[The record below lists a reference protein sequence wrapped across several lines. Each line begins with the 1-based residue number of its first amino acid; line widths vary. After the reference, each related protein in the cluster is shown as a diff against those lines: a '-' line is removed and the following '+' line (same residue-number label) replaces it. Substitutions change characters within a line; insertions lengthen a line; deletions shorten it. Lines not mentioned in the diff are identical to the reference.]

1 MDSFTKL
8 LETFLFYI
16 SNFLYIPVILSV
28 AGLCLYV
35 VLQLGVFVREWLE
48 RRQNHLVALEHY
60 KILLQQELRT
70 LPPHC
75 PEALKHAQIERL
87 LQITELQQVARLD
100 KVRFMIRTG
109 PALGLMGTLIPMGT
123 SLAALAEGNIPNMA
137 SNMVTAFT
145 ATVAGLGCSVLAYLL
160 AVVREKWLRADIREM
175 EFHTEV
181 LMQAGGSQQ
190 QQSFATYETPQA
202 DVLAEEL
209 AV

>member
-8 LETFLFYI
+8 IETFLFYI

-28 AGLCLYV
+28 AVLCLYV
-35 VLQLGVFVREWLE
+35 VLQLGTFVREWLE
-48 RRQNHLVALEHY
+48 RRQNHFLALEQY
-60 KILLQQELRT
+60 KNRLQQELH
-70 LPPHC
+70 LMPPKTS
-75 PEALKHAQIERL
+75 ESLKHAHIERL
-87 LQITELQQVARLD
+87 LQITELENIARLD

-145 ATVAGLGCSVLAYLL
+145 ATVAGLGCSVVAYLISV
-160 AVVREKWLRADIREM
+160 AREKWLRADIREM

-181 LMQAGGSQQ
+181 VMQGGVSQPPVQ
-190 QQSFATYETPQA
+190 PYSAQHQT
-202 DVLAEEL
+202 DVLSEEL

>member
-8 LETFLFYI
+8 IETFLFYI

-28 AGLCLYV
+28 AVLCLYV
-35 VLQLGVFVREWLE
+35 VLQLGTFVREWLE
-48 RRQNHLVALEHY
+48 RRQNHFLALEQY
-60 KILLQQELRT
+60 KNRLQQELH
-70 LPPHC
+70 LMPPKTS
-75 PEALKHAQIERL
+75 ESVKHAHIERL
-87 LQITELQQVARLD
+87 LQITELENIARLD

-145 ATVAGLGCSVLAYLL
+145 ATVAGLGCSVVAYLISV
-160 AVVREKWLRADIREM
+160 AREKWLRADIREM

-181 LMQAGGSQQ
+181 VMQGGVSQPPVQ
-190 QQSFATYETPQA
+190 PYSAQHQT